1 MKTGDEDSSLIGVP
15 GMNVHKIRLAGPWTV
30 VDGAGNSR
38 RTRLPVDRLPGQDT
52 RLVRRF
58 GRPGRLDTDER
69 VWLVIAGLNGATGI
83 LLNEAPLELMKSS
96 DGFRVDVTDRLV
108 SGNVLEFQWSG
119 DEPGGVAGPVWLEC
133 VTG

>member
-1 MKTGDEDSSLIGVP
+1 METEDEDSSLIGVP

-52 RLVRRF
+52 RLARRF